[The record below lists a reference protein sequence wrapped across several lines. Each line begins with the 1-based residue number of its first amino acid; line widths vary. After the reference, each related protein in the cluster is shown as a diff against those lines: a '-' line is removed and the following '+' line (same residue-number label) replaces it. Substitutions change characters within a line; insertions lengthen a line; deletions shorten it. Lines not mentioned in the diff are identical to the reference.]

1 MLLMLIG
8 SNNNTMM
15 KTKVK
20 KSKSKIVIGKM
31 SIANCQFRIGEGKHA
46 AHCKGILK
54 NNHELHCA

>member
-1 MLLMLIG
+1 
-8 SNNNTMM
+8 M